1 MHKSL
6 IIGITGGIGSG
17 KTTFANILRK
27 NGYFVYDSD
36 VEAKKLQ
43 NENAVLRNKLIETFG
58 ADIYKSNEL
67 DRKKLAS
74 IVFGNPEL
82 LQKLNSIVHPAV
94 LENFLHWKEFHTKE
108 KCLFLESALLF
119 ESKFNLLTDK
129 IILITASEHVRIKR
143 VMKRDD
149 ISDEQ
154 VKLRIKNQQLDNDK
168 YKLVD
173 VIINTDE
180 GSPSQNSMNEILSK
194 LGV

>member
-1 MHKSL
+1 MHKPL

-94 LENFLHWKEFHTKE
+94 LENFLHWKELHTKE

-143 VMKRDD
+143 VMKRDG

-154 VKLRIKNQQLDNDK
+154 VKLRIKNQQSDIDK

-180 GSPSQNSMNEILSK
+180 GSPSQNSMNEIISK